1 MNYDENETFA
11 NGGNSNIN
19 PALKKK
25 VNPGR
30 KLNWDIEDLKTALLK
45 LNENDE
51 IRHMVQIFRDERRGL
66 LGADQIGQYR
76 DVCEI
81 LEEEITELQKEILGE
96 DLESFE

>member
-1 MNYDENETFA
+1 M
-11 NGGNSNIN
+11 
-19 PALKKK
+19 K
-25 VNPGR
+25 PGR

-51 IRHMVQIFRDERRGL
+51 IRHMQQIFRDERREL

-81 LEEEITELQKEILGE
+81 LEKEID
-96 DLESFE
+96 DL